1 MDDVMGNLFSLF
13 FPTRRAVLKI
23 FESKYWIKEVK
34 ALVNN
39 VVVTNL
45 SLQLCVPQ
53 TVPLSFFGFQVA
65 TLLYRKRDIIIRKKT
80 FCTVLRVRLQ
90 SVRVQHLRDSR

>member
-13 FPTRRAVLKI
+13 CPARRAVLKI

-34 ALVNN
+34 ALLKN

-45 SLQLCVPQ
+45 SLQLGVPQ
-53 TVPLSFFGFQVA
+53 TVPLSFFVFQVVHYF
-65 TLLYRKRDIIIRKKT
+65 TGKEISLLGKRH
-80 FCTVLRVRLQ
+80 FALF
-90 SVRVQHLRDSR
+90 

>member
-13 FPTRRAVLKI
+13 CPARRVVLKI

-34 ALVNN
+34 ALVKN

-53 TVPLSFFGFQVA
+53 TVPLSFF
-65 TLLYRKRDIIIRKKT
+65 
-80 FCTVLRVRLQ
+80 
-90 SVRVQHLRDSR
+90 

>member
-13 FPTRRAVLKI
+13 CPARRAVLKI

-34 ALVNN
+34 ALVKN

-45 SLQLCVPQ
+45 SLQL
-53 TVPLSFFGFQVA
+53 
-65 TLLYRKRDIIIRKKT
+65 
-80 FCTVLRVRLQ
+80 
-90 SVRVQHLRDSR
+90 

>member
-34 ALVNN
+34 ALVKN

-45 SLQLCVPQ
+45 SLQLGVPQ
-53 TVPLSFFGFQVA
+53 TVPLSFF
-65 TLLYRKRDIIIRKKT
+65 
-80 FCTVLRVRLQ
+80 
-90 SVRVQHLRDSR
+90 